1 MMTYKIIYTQKAL
14 ADLDAVASYIKLK
27 LCNISAS
34 DRIIENFFG
43 EGDSLASF
51 PTLYPLCNDAFLRAW
66 GIRFVPVKNYLLFYV
81 VREDES
87 AVYVIRFLYAKRAC
101 KYFARVCQK
110 RRRRIYACFTTHY
123 IQEEQKNME
132 QNKNSSL
139 GIRKRILRLLNFYSS
154 AAVASCTFSSTPK
167 VFLNHDRCS

>member
-87 AVYVIRFLYAKRAC
+87 AVYVIRFCMLSVLGKIFCASMSKKKAADLCLFLQHIIFR
-101 KYFARVCQK
+101 KK
-110 RRRRIYACFTTHY
+110 
-123 IQEEQKNME
+123 QKNME

-139 GIRKRILRLLNFYSS
+139 GIRMRILRLLCFILLLLSPAAPS
-154 AAVASCTFSSTPK
+154 ALHRRF
-167 VFLNHDRCS
+167 F